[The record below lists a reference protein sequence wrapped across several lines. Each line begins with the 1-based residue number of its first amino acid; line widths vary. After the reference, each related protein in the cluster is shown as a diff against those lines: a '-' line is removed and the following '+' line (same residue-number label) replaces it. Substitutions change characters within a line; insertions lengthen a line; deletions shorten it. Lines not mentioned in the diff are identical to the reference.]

1 MIEKLGD
8 FDDDIAEL
16 FLTDAKVSITDL
28 ESALRRATLSS
39 RAIVTFA
46 GSAYKN
52 SGVQPL
58 MDAISDIL
66 PNPLEIRHEF
76 LANLNMK
83 KDLCAMAFKIV
94 HHPTKGV
101 LTYVRLYS
109 GKLSEGAMIFNKT
122 RNCAEKVSRIATV
135 YSDDFK
141 HIKEVEC
148 GDIAVLGGLK
158 ETITGDTLVSSMKF
172 AHSHSDLNL
181 PGVEVPDPV
190 FFCSIEP
197 PSLSKQKALEQ
208 ALRNLTREDP
218 SLRLQVDD
226 DNNDQTILSGMGE
239 LHLQVILSKIR
250 NEYKIDA
257 DLGPLMVAYKEA
269 PAKTVRKTFEFYR
282 EIAGKSY
289 SILIELTLIAI
300 NPDDQ
305 RHKKSTLTFSN
316 HKDDMDN
323 IKTLRPWQV
332 KALEK
337 GFQNSLSNGPVLNFP
352 VLFSSV
358 KVHKVE
364 VAGKSP
370 PDVLLI
376 AAMANAVKSALKE
389 ADTCLLE
396 PVMKLVINIENEAIN
411 TVINDLLLRGGE
423 IVERQELSGFVALT
437 GYAPLRTLRGY
448 STHVRIISS
457 GKAFFGMEFSHYQR
471 MDLAS
476 QNEAVKEVTGFST
489 SSQ

>member
-1 MIEKLGD
+1 M
-8 FDDDIAEL
+8 
-16 FLTDAKVSITDL
+16 
-28 ESALRRATLSS
+28 TL
-39 RAIVTFA
+39 A

-66 PNPLEIRHEF
+66 PNPLETRQDF

-83 KDLCAMAFKIV
+83 KDLCAMAFKIE

-109 GKLSEGAMIFNKT
+109 GKLCEGATIFNKT
-122 RNCAEKVSRIATV
+122 RDCSEKVSRIATA

-141 HIKEVEC
+141 PIKEVEC

-172 AHSHSDLNL
+172 ANSHSDLNL

-190 FFCSIEP
+190 FFCSIEA

-218 SLRLQVDD
+218 SLRLQVTDD
-226 DNNDQTILSGMGE
+226 ENNNSDQTILSGMGE

-250 NEYKIDA
+250 KDYRIDA

-269 PAKTVRKTFEFYR
+269 PDKTVNRKTVEFYR

-289 SILIELTLIAI
+289 SITIELTLIPI
-300 NPDDQ
+300 LQSDDKQ
-305 RHKKSTLTFSN
+305 GKQKSSLLTFSN
-316 HKDDMDN
+316 HKDDMEN
-323 IKTLRPWQV
+323 IKTLKPWQF

-352 VLFSSV
+352 VLYTSV
-358 KVHKVE
+358 KVHKV
-364 VAGKSP
+364 VVTGKP
-370 PDVLLI
+370 PEVLLI
-376 AAMANAVKSALKE
+376 AAMNNAVKSTLKE

-396 PVMKLVINIENEAIN
+396 PVMKLVVNIENEAIN

-423 IVERQELSGFVALT
+423 IIERQDLSGFVALS

-476 QNEAVKEVTGFST
+476 QNEAVKEVTGFSP
-489 SSQ
+489 SS

>member
-1 MIEKLGD
+1 
-8 FDDDIAEL
+8 
-16 FLTDAKVSITDL
+16 
-28 ESALRRATLSS
+28 
-39 RAIVTFA
+39 
-46 GSAYKN
+46 
-52 SGVQPL
+52 
-58 MDAISDIL
+58 
-66 PNPLEIRHEF
+66 
-76 LANLNMK
+76 
-83 KDLCAMAFKIV
+83 
-94 HHPTKGV
+94 
-101 LTYVRLYS
+101 
-109 GKLSEGAMIFNKT
+109 
-122 RNCAEKVSRIATV
+122 
-135 YSDDFK
+135 
-141 HIKEVEC
+141 
-148 GDIAVLGGLK
+148 
-158 ETITGDTLVSSMKF
+158 
-172 AHSHSDLNL
+172 
-181 PGVEVPDPV
+181 
-190 FFCSIEP
+190 
-197 PSLSKQKALEQ
+197 
-208 ALRNLTREDP
+208 
-218 SLRLQVDD
+218 
-226 DNNDQTILSGMGE
+226 
-239 LHLQVILSKIR
+239 
-250 NEYKIDA
+250 
-257 DLGPLMVAYKEA
+257 
-269 PAKTVRKTFEFYR
+269 
-282 EIAGKSY
+282 
-289 SILIELTLIAI
+289 
-300 NPDDQ
+300 
-305 RHKKSTLTFSN
+305 
-316 HKDDMDN
+316 MDN

-376 AAMANAVKSALKE
+376 AAMANAVKTALKE